1 MLLKTQSG
9 ACMITAYALLQRIYC
24 VYTLAHYY
32 AHMYT
37 PCCRILLWSYLCAYM
52 YVCTYVFILYVWM
65 YVYALYVLL
74 NASTA
79 VRCHCLLFAHR
90 WLHET
95 LSWPSC
101 YTRSHWW
108 TDLVCVHCWLV
119 HMHPVHSYMCV
130 QGMRILK
137 CYIKL
142 VYCVNFWLAH
152 PNCMHMSCLKCFSV
166 CRQFCAKHL
175 TLPTLQVRQGRVVHW
190 TWGMYVC
197 TYITISPTSYPLTH
211 VHTHVHTPY
220 LVPYCM
226 YCIYRDCSTTSGC
239 VRWRRWCTNSA
250 SAMLHQLEEEVVHH
264 TPTVLVTLQA
274 VRGGLQGC
282 LVRQPGC
289 ILLSR
294 ECRMSVRSDRILCCI

>member
-32 AHMYT
+32 AHMCT
-37 PCCRILLWSYLCAYM
+37 PCCRILLWSHLCAHT
-52 YVCTYVFILYVWM
+52 YVCTSVFILYVWV
-65 YVYALYVLL
+65 YVYAVYVLL

-79 VRCHCLLFAHR
+79 VIRHVYCVCPQVTARDAVMAILLY
-90 WLHET
+90 EE
-95 LSWPSC
+95 S
-101 YTRSHWW
+101 
-108 TDLVCVHCWLV
+108 LVDRF
-119 HMHPVHSYMCV
+119 
-130 QGMRILK
+130 GMRALLVGAHAPGALLHVCAACAYVCMK
-137 CYIKL
+137 CFIKL

-211 VHTHVHTPY
+211 LHYTHTYT
-220 LVPYCM
+220 
-226 YCIYRDCSTTSGC
+226 
-239 VRWRRWCTNSA
+239 
-250 SAMLHQLEEEVVHH
+250 HH
-264 TPTVLVTLQA
+264 T
-274 VRGGLQGC
+274 
-282 LVRQPGC
+282 
-289 ILLSR
+289 
-294 ECRMSVRSDRILCCI
+294 